1 MTITRMGDELV
12 DMGHNVLVVA
22 RFLASLWEGASRW
35 RSRARRS
42 AIDWMNPIWRIAS
55 DREHSTREGALR
67 PIGWD

>member
-12 DMGHNVLVVA
+12 DMGHNVLVGGSVPGIVEGGSIGLA
-22 RFLASLWEGASRW
+22 RS
-35 RSRARRS
+35 RRS

-67 PIGWD
+67 PISWD